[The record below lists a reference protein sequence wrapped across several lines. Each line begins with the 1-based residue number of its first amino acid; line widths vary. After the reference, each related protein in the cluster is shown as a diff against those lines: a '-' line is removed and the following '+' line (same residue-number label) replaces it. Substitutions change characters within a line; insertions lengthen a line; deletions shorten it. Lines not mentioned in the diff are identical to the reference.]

1 MAVTIAPRPNSIGDM
16 IMITGSYEAGDTTID
31 LSQFYA
37 PNSIEFF
44 SITPTDTVAVFTARG
59 IVEESEGN
67 VDMTLQDA
75 FKLVDSTCIVTLY
88 QGPASS
94 AGASEPGKF
103 MAMGRRG

>member
-1 MAVTIAPRPNSIGDM
+1 MAVTIDPRPNSIGDM

-31 LSQFYA
+31 LSDFYA

-44 SITPTDTVAVFTARG
+44 SITPTDTVATFVARAV
-59 IVEESEGN
+59 IEETEGN
-67 VDMTLQDA
+67 ANMSLQDA
-75 FKLVDSTCIVTLY
+75 FKLADSTCIVTLY
-88 QGPASS
+88 QGPATS